1 MMDDR
6 HDFTAP
12 DLSQLV
18 GSRLCHDI
26 VNPLSAISNGI
37 ELLALSGA
45 PRSPEIDLIAS
56 AVGDAMAR
64 VRFYRIAFGAARA
77 GETLSPRELR
87 EILTALYSS
96 GRHDVDWQI
105 TSDLPRRDAKLAFL
119 MLSCAETA
127 FPLGA
132 SLQVTNADGVWRLTG
147 AGRKLASD
155 DALWGL
161 LHGSGLPV
169 EAPPPGR
176 VQFALLAQEMAA
188 RGLMARVAM
197 DEDSAHLTL
206 SVAPA

>member
-6 HDFTAP
+6 HDFMEP

-45 PRSPEIDLIAS
+45 PSSPEIDLIAS

-64 VRFYRIAFGAARA
+64 VRFYRIAFGAARE
-77 GETLSPRELR
+77 GETLSERELR
-87 EILTALYSS
+87 EILTALFSG

-105 TSDLPRRDAKLAFL
+105 AGDLPRRDAKLAFL
-119 MLSCAETA
+119 MLSCAETG

-132 SLQVTNADGVWRLTG
+132 SLQLTNADGGWRLTG
-147 AGRKLASD
+147 AGRKLAGD

-161 LHGSGLPV
+161 LHGPALPG

-176 VQFALLAQEMAA
+176 VQFALLAQELAA

-197 DEDSAHLTL
+197 DAEAARLTL
-206 SVAPA
+206 SLAPS

>member
-6 HDFTAP
+6 HDFAAP
-12 DLSQLV
+12 DLAQLV

-45 PRSPEIDLIAS
+45 ARTPEIDLIAS
-56 AVGDAMAR
+56 AVGDALAR

-77 GETLSPRELR
+77 GETLSERELC
-87 EILTALYSS
+87 EILTALYSG
-96 GRHDVDWQI
+96 GRQDVDWQI
-105 TSDLPRRDAKLAFL
+105 AGDLPRRDAKLAFL
-119 MLSCAETA
+119 MLGCAETA

-132 SLQVTNADGVWRLTG
+132 SLQVTNADGAWRVSG
-147 AGRKLASD
+147 AGRKLAND
-155 DALWGL
+155 ETLWGL
-161 LHGSGLPV
+161 LHGTGPAD

-188 RGLMARVAM
+188 RGLMARVAT
-197 DEDSAHLTL
+197 DEEEARLTL
-206 SVAPA
+206 SLAPG

>member
-6 HDFTAP
+6 HAFPAP

-45 PRSPEIDLIAS
+45 ARTPEIDLIAS

-64 VRFYRIAFGAARA
+64 VRFYRIAFGAARE
-77 GETLSPRELR
+77 GETLSERELR
-87 EILTALYSS
+87 EILTVLHSG
-96 GRHDVDWQI
+96 GRHDVDWQLAG
-105 TSDLPRRDAKLAFL
+105 DLPRRDAKLAFL
-119 MLSCAETA
+119 MLGCAETA

-132 SLQVTNADGVWRLTG
+132 SLQITNSDGVWRVSG
-147 AGRKLASD
+147 AGRKLAND
-155 DALWGL
+155 AALWGL
-161 LHGSGLPV
+161 LHGTGLSG

-176 VQFALLAQEMAA
+176 VQFALLAREMAA
-188 RGLMARVAM
+188 RGLMARVAS
-197 DEDSAHLTL
+197 DEEDARLTL
-206 SVAPA
+206 SLAHG